1 MHHLPRSGA
10 SPQFLSHYKKP
21 ETPATLSKS
30 PQSAPSTS
38 RHSAVSGRKLK
49 ATEPYVG
56 PLGGYPKPQQF
67 VQSVSKSTTTP
78 RIRLQ
83 IWNCSFNALVD
94 SKARRSLISNTLFD
108 KLRQQEENL
117 QYSKEVAVDLFDI
130 RKRPLICQGT
140 VEVNVLVEEERPHS
154 RLPPRLRVD
163 PYGSTKPNRFFE
175 IALIKETN
183 HTIVLHRHTTLKHV
197 SFKIRTHVASCSK
210 QPSNLQPDVLEAS
223 LTDVEEDVKR
233 SLRNLLLTNQH
244 VLAFTTSD
252 LGNTGLVKHVID
264 TQGLGPNHQRP
275 INIGHHHIKRKYRK
289 R

>member
-1 MHHLPRSGA
+1 MKRKL
-10 SPQFLSHYKKP
+10 
-21 ETPATLSKS
+21 ATLQTGSNSKTRDHNMSQSEAFMFCNFHITYGFHTAENCFTKYQQRNHTCTICRES
-30 PQSAPSTS
+30 PQSALSTS

-140 VEVNVLVEEERPHS
+140 VEVNVLVEEERPREPLKQEFLS
-154 RLPPRLRVD
+154 FR
-163 PYGSTKPNRFFE
+163 
-175 IALIKETN
+175 ALWRN
-183 HTIVLHRHTTLKHV
+183 
-197 SFKIRTHVASCSK
+197 AS
-210 QPSNLQPDVLEAS
+210 
-223 LTDVEEDVKR
+223 
-233 SLRNLLLTNQH
+233 
-244 VLAFTTSD
+244 
-252 LGNTGLVKHVID
+252 
-264 TQGLGPNHQRP
+264 
-275 INIGHHHIKRKYRK
+275 
-289 R
+289 